1 MPPSTAGS
9 ALSVSLSARQ
19 RAIHDH
25 IARHG
30 FATLDALAALL
41 GVSVQTVRREVI
53 HLDRCGLVER
63 FHGGAGAVDKARRR
77 DYSEKKTLAR
87 EAKQRIAQAI
97 MAQLRA
103 NETVFLDVGTTVETL
118 AQTLALEDTPL
129 RVVTASLPAAI
140 ALSGATQIETHVV
153 GGVIGGA
160 DGSLIG
166 AGAADALSQYRFDT
180 CVIAASGYDDA
191 WAPTDFDLQKIFLKR
206 LVIKRSRMALLAMD
220 AGKFA
225 RCAPI
230 TIAPL
235 GSFDRLVTDTPA
247 PAAFMETARDQGIVV
262 QTSLPETQ
270 GAD

>member
-1 MPPSTAGS
+1 MQSLTARS
-9 ALSVSLSARQ
+9 AHTVSLSARQ

-63 FHGGAGAVDKARRR
+63 FHGGAGVVDKSRRR
-77 DYSEKKTLAR
+77 DYSEKKTVALK
-87 EAKQRIAQAI
+87 AKQRIAQAI
-97 MAQLRA
+97 MAQLGA
-103 NETVFLDVGTTVETL
+103 NETLFLDVGTTAETL
-118 AQTLALEDTPL
+118 AQKLAVRDMPM

-140 ALSGATQIETHVV
+140 ALAGARRIETHVV
-153 GGVIGGA
+153 GGVIAGS

-166 AGAADALSQYRFDT
+166 AGAAEALSQYRFDT

-220 AGKFA
+220 AGKFE

-235 GSFDRLVTDTPA
+235 GSFDRLVTDGHP
-247 PAAFMETARDQGIVV
+247 PEAFMEVACDQGIVV
-262 QTSLPETQ
+262 QASLPEKQ
-270 GAD
+270 GAG